1 MYLIRRTPLRWGGV
15 VQHTPLNAYLSQAL
29 GIPAARATDTVA
41 TLPLDIRQTED
52 AYVIEASVPGFS
64 PEQVQVTVDQ
74 NWLVIHADRNQE
86 SETTD
91 GGWVRRERRSASVH
105 RRLALPEEVDAAGI
119 SAKFSNGELSIT
131 VPRSPR
137 TEPRRVPVTA
147 AAVTEPVAVAPE
159 TGEAAEAV
167 EADAPTA

>member
-1 MYLIRRTPLRWGGV
+1 MYLTRRTPLRWGGV
-15 VQHTPLNAYLSQAL
+15 VQHTPLNTYLSQAL
-29 GIPAARATDTVA
+29 GIPAARATDAVA

-74 NWLVIHADRNQE
+74 NWLVIHADRKQE
-86 SETTD
+86 SETTE
-91 GGWVRRERRSASVH
+91 GGYVRRERRSASVH

-119 SAKFSNGELSIT
+119 SASFSNGELSIT

-137 TEPRRVPVTA
+137 TEARRVPVTA
-147 AAVTEPVAVAPE
+147 AAVTEPVAGGQTP
-159 TGEAAEAV
+159 EAAEAGS
-167 EADAPTA
+167 PTA